1 MTISNQTILRNDY
14 IANGTN
20 TIFAFNFPIFYEPSE
35 AIKFSIQVIITN
47 EIGIETIKT
56 ESIDYTITYNA
67 LNIDNN
73 VINQGNVVFTTAP
86 ANLYRVSLL
95 RKLNLT
101 QNTNLTNKGTD
112 KFSGAN
118 VEASL
123 DKLTLINLENKEIF
137 NRCVL
142 LPKSTNLSSIELPI
156 KLENANKVITVN
168 SAGDNL
174 EVRTFL
180 DQNLL
185 PVSSFMETI
194 LVKETANEARQ
205 GLGVDPA
212 THTIQGIS
220 YINNRVKVVNDG
232 TNPNDT
238 IGFIAGTF
246 ITSSGMQIYLP
257 TTRKKIQSSGVW
269 TAGDTNNGLDTGARV
284 ANTFYRTFV
293 IQNNT
298 SGAYDILFSIS
309 ATSPTVPSG
318 YTNLG
323 IMDYALIRANSSNII
338 PFSRWD
344 ANDKKLVLG
353 ASQQIVFVSSLA
365 GSGNALIVNTTE
377 PLEFDVK
384 LTIGLT
390 TTGFSDFAVY
400 GNEQDGSNANDCLVV
415 GTNNGFSAINNGL
428 AYTNDGRIYWKNF
441 NTVGGVV
448 NQTGIIKAIKIRS

>member
-205 GLGVDPA
+205 GLGVNPA
-212 THTIQGIS
+212 TATTAGIVLATIQTITKYTSGS
-220 YINNRVKVVNDG
+220 GTYTLPTNCKYIRVKMVGGGGGGGGSGTTAANNHGSGANGGSTTFGTSLLIASGGNGGGGATINAGGIGGDATINSPAIGTSFRGGTAGGGAITAATQYAPGSSGG
-232 TNPNDT
+232 TNSFGGSSGRADVSGAINTGGGGAGGAGNPSSYSGSGGGAG
-238 IGFIAGTF
+238 GFIDA
-246 ITSSGMQIYLP
+246 IISSP
-257 TTRKKIQSSGVW
+257 SS
-269 TAGDTNNGLDTGARV
+269 TYSYSIGA
-284 ANTFYRTFV
+284 
-293 IQNNT
+293 
-298 SGAYDILFSIS
+298 
-309 ATSPTVPSG
+309 
-318 YTNLG
+318 
-323 IMDYALIRANSSNII
+323 
-338 PFSRWD
+338 
-344 ANDKKLVLG
+344 
-353 ASQQIVFVSSLA
+353 A
-365 GSGNALIVNTTE
+365 GSGGSAGTGGNPGGAGGSGYIEITE
-377 PLEFDVK
+377 
-384 LTIGLT
+384 
-390 TTGFSDFAVY
+390 Y
-400 GNEQDGSNANDCLVV
+400 
-415 GTNNGFSAINNGL
+415 
-428 AYTNDGRIYWKNF
+428 YY
-441 NTVGGVV
+441 
-448 NQTGIIKAIKIRS
+448 

>member
-47 EIGIETIKT
+47 EIGVETIKT
-56 ESIDYTITYNA
+56 ENTDYTITYNA

-168 SAGDNL
+168 SAGNNL
-174 EVRTFL
+174 EVRTLL

-194 LVKETANEARQ
+194 LLKETANEARQ

-212 THTIQGIS
+212 TNTIQGIS
-220 YINNRVKVVNDG
+220 YLPQKITIANNQATPNNDIVFSG
-232 TNPNDT
+232 GNFVFSDFSGQAYVPAMNKKLNANWA
-238 IGFIAGTF
+238 AG
-246 ITSSGMQIYLP
+246 SDQG
-257 TTRKKIQSSGVW
+257 
-269 TAGDTNNGLDTGARV
+269 GLDTGTK
-284 ANTFYRTFV
+284 ANSTWYYCYAIYNPTTQASDF
-293 IQNNT
+293 
-298 SGAYDILFSIS
+298 LFSAS
-309 ATSPTVPSG
+309 ATSPTLPSG
-318 YTNLG
+318 FTKYKYVGSFLT
-323 IMDYALIRANSSNII
+323 NSSGNII
-338 PFSRWD
+338 AFKQVGNYFYFNNIFDASPSSPTSGVYSTYTLSVPRINGIIAMVNSRFD
-344 ANDKKLVLG
+344 YTG
-353 ASQQIVFVSSLA
+353 TGIVAIGINYRVTGSSTVA
-365 GSGNALIVNTTE
+365 FESFYKPTNGY
-377 PLEFDVK
+377 D
-384 LTIGLT
+384 GL
-390 TTGFSDFAVY
+390 SAIEYVP
-400 GNEQDGSNANDCLVV
+400 
-415 GTNNGFSAINNGL
+415 TNNSAQIDVAFNYTAPATNFKIITKGFIDNNL
-428 AYTNDGRIYWKNF
+428 
-441 NTVGGVV
+441 
-448 NQTGIIKAIKIRS
+448 

>member
-47 EIGIETIKT
+47 EIGVETIKT
-56 ESIDYTITYNA
+56 ENSDYTITYNA

-86 ANLYRVSLL
+86 ANLHRVSLL

-142 LPKSTNLSSIELPI
+142 LPKSTNLSLIELPI
-156 KLENANKVITVN
+156 KVENANKVITVN
-168 SAGDNL
+168 SAGNNL

-180 DQNLL
+180 DKNLL

-205 GLGVDPA
+205 SLGVIPA
-212 THTIQGIS
+212 TNQKITIA
-220 YINNRVKVVNDG
+220 NNSTDANNDI
-232 TNPNDT
+232 D
-238 IGFIAGTF
+238 F
-246 ITSSGMQIYLP
+246 SGGNFVF
-257 TTRKKIQSSGVW
+257 SDFSGQAYVPAMTKRLDANW
-269 TAGDTNNGLDTGARV
+269 TAGTNQGALDTGTKANSRWYGVYAIYNPTTNV
-284 ANTFYRTFV
+284 ADYLFTATGVTGIALPSGFTKLKYIGSILTNSSGNIIAFKQVGNYFYFPEILDASPTPTSDV
-293 IQNNT
+293 YSTYALSVPKQNNII
-298 SGAYDILFSIS
+298 AMVRS
-309 ATSPTVPSG
+309 ALTYTGTGTTGVNIFFRPTGTNIGFVGHAFVTNG
-318 YTNLG
+318 YTSNSIVNFVPTNNLG
-323 IMDYALIRANSSNII
+323 QVDVS
-338 PFSRWD
+338 FSFT
-344 ANDKKLVLG
+344 AP
-353 ASQQIVFVSSLA
+353 A
-365 GSGNALIVNTTE
+365 
-377 PLEFDVK
+377 
-384 LTIGLT
+384 
-390 TTGFSDFAVY
+390 
-400 GNEQDGSNANDCLVV
+400 
-415 GTNNGFSAINNGL
+415 TNFTLHTFGYIDNNL
-428 AYTNDGRIYWKNF
+428 
-441 NTVGGVV
+441 
-448 NQTGIIKAIKIRS
+448 